1 MNENVESLEDQ
12 SQADS
17 LELLSLPT
25 LLKELTPSEQTT
37 PSRQWRVH
45 LSKRVNVDAMPPSST
60 ANPPHPELY
69 PHLSEQWGR
78 VLKRTART
86 APFPLPLGFRLY
98 LDRFQVLQKF
108 EGVVQSVT
116 ENSFVARLTDKTH
129 DEHEEAEFH
138 LEEVSPGDRNLVMPG
153 AEFYWVIGREVKPYG
168 QISRSS
174 ILRFK
179 RIPAWSNEEV
189 EQAKAEAETF
199 LSFVDLD
206 AGNDPS

>member
-1 MNENVESLEDQ
+1 
-12 SQADS
+12 
-17 LELLSLPT
+17 
-25 LLKELTPSEQTT
+25 
-37 PSRQWRVH
+37 
-45 LSKRVNVDAMPPSST
+45 
-60 ANPPHPELY
+60 
-69 PHLSEQWGR
+69 
-78 VLKRTART
+78 
-86 APFPLPLGFRLY
+86 
-98 LDRFQVLQKF
+98 VLQKF